1 MPLQFEELEIC
12 HYILALPELWPFLR
26 MKPSWTH
33 LQHLYVCIGPKYPP
47 DKRKRERRTA
57 EAASIHLPCFSL
69 LPPVFSLP
77 PVSLPP
83 VFFPFLPQ
91 QTLELESGGGGWS
104 RRARARAT
112 RGARARRLELGAW
125 LLEGGAQRLELDERR
140 WPRRLKATPAI
151 EGSGRLEADARR

>member
-1 MPLQFEELEIC
+1 MNSCPYNFQKLEIC
-12 HYILALPELWPFLR
+12 PYNSRNWRFALHILALPELWPFLR

-33 LQHLYVCIGPKYPP
+33 LQHLYVCIGPKCPL

-104 RRARARAT
+104 RRARAREIG
-112 RGARARRLELGAW
+112 GARTGNRRRAH
-125 LLEGGAQRLELDERR
+125 AVTR
-140 WPRRLKATPAI
+140 A
-151 EGSGRLEADARR
+151 GRVAP